1 VAAVPRLPIGCV
13 RLEGGVAG
21 GDALPVDGP
30 DRLPVSRRHGLN
42 DQFHRRTCRSGF
54 PLLHGLLGGGAGR
67 LEVVDIRRDGSSL
80 DEGVGHAIGT
90 KTKAPFLSLSYLG
103 SAPVAT
109 QESHNFGPVQ

>member
-1 VAAVPRLPIGCV
+1 VLVDFPSRKS
-13 RLEGGVAG
+13 
-21 GDALPVDGP
+21 ALNG
-30 DRLPVSRRHGLN
+30 
-42 DQFHRRTCRSGF
+42 QFHRRTCRSEF
-54 PLLHGLLGGGAGR
+54 PLQHGLLGGGSGH
-67 LEVVDIRRDGSSL
+67 LEVEDIRRDGSSL